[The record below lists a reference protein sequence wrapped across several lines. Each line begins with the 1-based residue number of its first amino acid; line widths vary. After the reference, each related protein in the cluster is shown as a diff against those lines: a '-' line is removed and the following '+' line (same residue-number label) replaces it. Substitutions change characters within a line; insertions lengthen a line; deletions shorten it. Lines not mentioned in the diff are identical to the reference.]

1 MTEHFE
7 ILRDGRAFCLCEI
20 SLQGEENSIC
30 DELIA
35 EAKKGIIGY
44 ASAFEPSTAEKEA
57 VSGFRIVPYRY
68 RLLIFCRPIC
78 ECLLFIRIS
87 SSFDARFPGGGHR
100 RNALGMIYDT
110 ALRRFLPPSFWLM
123 PHISL
128 KERRR
133 LGAPLSFDFDGD
145 GITLNCKAANYV
157 LDGGIFCK
165 NYKRIADF
173 GLKFDKK
180 TIDKQ
185 GNL

>member
-7 ILRDGRAFCLCEI
+7 ILRDGKVFCLCEI
-20 SLQGEENSIC
+20 SLQGGDNSIC
-30 DELIA
+30 DELISD
-35 EAKKGIIGY
+35 AKKGIAEY
-44 ASAFEPSTAEKEA
+44 VCAYSPSSAEREA
-57 VSGFRIVPYRY
+57 MSSFRIVPYRY
-68 RLLIFCRPIC
+68 RLLISCRPIC
-78 ECLLFIRIS
+78 ECLIFIRIS
-87 SSFDARFPGGGHR
+87 SSLDAKFPGGGHR
-100 RNALGMIYDT
+100 SNVYGLIYDS
-110 ALRRFLPPSFWLM
+110 AQRRFLPPSFRLI
-123 PHISL
+123 PHITR

-145 GITLNCKAANYV
+145 GITLNCKAANYI
-157 LDGGIFCK
+157 LNGGIFCK